1 MLEINYTADDARND
15 AIEYNNSLDKAVLC
29 AENAIVQAAQKGCSG
44 CSLTQYIIKEHWP
57 HVQRLLEKAGYKVQ
71 IDRNFS
77 VYWQ

>member
-1 MLEINYTADDARND
+1 MLEINYTADDARHD

-44 CSLTQYIIKEHWP
+44 CSLTRYVIKEHWP
-57 HVQRLLEKAGYKVQ
+57 HVKKLLEKAGYKVQ

-77 VYWQ
+77 VYW